1 MLTLFRPLIF
11 TKRSVPF
18 DFTMKQTLL
27 PFQFSRFDREDYL
40 LVNESG
46 EHIFLTELD
55 FDKLIN
61 GEITSEN
68 ACYNELKSLHFLNT
82 QHLPE
87 TLDLISAKYR
97 SRKRFISNFTAL
109 HMMVITL
116 RCSNDCTYCQ
126 VSAEGETAKD
136 FDMSP
141 EIARRVVDYIF
152 ESPSLAIKIEFQ
164 GGEPTLNWETLCAT
178 VLYAEKKNK
187 TLNKN
192 LDFVV
197 CTNLV
202 NISNQQYEFFKVHR
216 IHVSTS
222 LDGPRE
228 IHDKNRILRSGGG
241 TYDLF
246 IKNLIRAKDI
256 LGQDQVS
263 ALMTTTV
270 DNIDYIES
278 VIDEYVRLGFRGIF
292 IRPLNPYGLAVK
304 NEATL
309 GYTTEHFVER
319 YDSALDYIIQL
330 NLNGYRFIEF
340 FTNLLLTR
348 ILTPF
353 STGFVDLQSPSGA
366 GISGAIYDHNGNVFP
381 SDEAR
386 MLDRMGDKRFYLG
399 NVAQDSY
406 ASIFGGNTLREI
418 TSKSCVEVMP
428 YCSSCVYRT
437 YCGAD
442 PVRNYCET
450 RDLMGRRPDNGFCK
464 KNKLVFAL
472 LMRRIKRNNPEE
484 MDVFWS
490 WISGRSLAEVR
501 GEGRNNDS
509 V

>member
-1 MLTLFRPLIF
+1 MLI
-11 TKRSVPF
+11 
-18 DFTMKQTLL
+18 L
-27 PFQFSRFDREDYL
+27 PFQFSQFDGEEYL

-46 EHIFLTELD
+46 DHIFLKGLD
-55 FDKLIN
+55 FIKLVD
-61 GEITSEN
+61 
-68 ACYNELKSLHFLNT
+68 NELTSADAVYHDLKSRHFLST

-141 EIARRVVDYIF
+141 DIARRVVDYIF

-164 GGEPTLNWETLCAT
+164 GGEPTLNWNTLCAT
-178 VLYAEKKNK
+178 VLYAEN
-187 TLNKN
+187 LNKKFN
-192 LDFVV
+192 KDLDFVV

-202 NISNQQYEFFKVHR
+202 NISNQQLKFFKEHR
-216 IHVSTS
+216 IHISTS
-222 LDGPRE
+222 LDGPCE
-228 IHDKNRILRSGGG
+228 IHDKNRILRNGGG

-246 IKNLIRAKDI
+246 IKNLIRAKEI
-256 LGQDQVS
+256 LGQDQVG

-270 DNIDYIES
+270 DNIDHIES
-278 VIDEYVRLGFRGIF
+278 VIDEYVRLGFSGIF

-304 NEATL
+304 NEAIL
-309 GYTTEHFVER
+309 GYTTEHFVSK

-330 NLNGYRFIEF
+330 NLQGKRFIEF

-386 MLDRMGDKRFYLG
+386 MLDRMGDNRFYLG

-406 ASIFGGNTLREI
+406 ESIFGGKTLREI

-450 RDLMGRRPDNGFCK
+450 GDLMGRRPDNSFCK
-464 KNKLVFAL
+464 KNKQVFEL
-472 LMRRIKRNNPEE
+472 LMRRIKRNDPDE
-484 MDVFWS
+484 MNVFWS

-501 GEGRNNDS
+501 GEWRNNDTI
-509 V
+509 